1 MSNEKKPSGN
11 GYDEDLDIEI
21 KDVLGDA
28 PRVAPFNASPYF
40 EKLAMIMP
48 LQGSRLDWDRVPNAR
63 VAFTP
68 IGEQQTADFETF
80 FKQAVLDFSLTQDVI
95 HLSDGG
101 PELTIIFLLTTTFL
115 GAWYSHLKVR
125 WVSVSYPHGQR
136 AISVC
141 QYWSGANYGRAEG
154 SLGPAIKCTWR
165 WIRFVVI
172 AFSILIA

>member
-101 PELTIIFLLTTTFL
+101 PELARRLPMSEMVKTLDPFLSIPHHHFFIDDNFSWCMVFTFEGEMGFGFIPARAAGDKGL
-115 GAWYSHLKVR
+115 PVLERRKLW
-125 WVSVSYPHGQR
+125 QR
-136 AISVC
+136 
-141 QYWSGANYGRAEG
+141 R
-154 SLGPAIKCTWR
+154 R
-165 WIRFVVI
+165 
-172 AFSILIA
+172 